1 MPSPRP
7 PRQAPVHLNAL
18 RAFEA
23 AARHLSFAAAAE
35 ELHVTPSAISQ
46 QVRTLEDYLG
56 LKLFA
61 RAASGISLTP
71 HALRAYPEVKQ
82 GLAHLAAGLGLMQEG
97 WRDDVVTM
105 TLPISFAAKWLMPRI
120 ERFGQANPGLELRL
134 DTSNRLS
141 DYVGEG
147 IDIGVRYGLGDYPG
161 LEAQR
166 LMEEDVFPVC
176 SPAWLPPGSAGL
188 DEARVATL
196 PLIHDTTIDFDPAF
210 PDWRAWLAA
219 HGMGHVDATR
229 GPRFNSTL
237 LALQAAIDGQ
247 GVALGRSVAVA
258 GDLAAGRLVRTPAG
272 SLATRCA
279 YYVITPP
286 GALEQPKVRAVHDWL
301 FAQAARDKQI

>member
-56 LKLFA
+56 LKLFHRTA
-61 RAASGISLTP
+61 TGLALTP
-71 HALRAYPEVKQ
+71 HATRAYPEVKQ
-82 GLAHLAAGLGLMQEG
+82 GLAHLAAGLGKMQAA
-97 WRDDVVTM
+97 WRDDLVTL
-105 TLPISFAAKWLMPRI
+105 TLPISFAAKWLLPRI
-120 ERFGQANPGLELRL
+120 EDFRRSHPGLELRL
-134 DTSNRLS
+134 DTSNHLS

-166 LMEEDVFPVC
+166 LLDEELFPVC
-176 SPAWLPPGSAGL
+176 SPTLLPPGAAGL
-188 DEARVATL
+188 DAATLAGL

-210 PDWRAWLAA
+210 PDWSAWLAA
-219 HGMGHVDATR
+219 HGMARVDGTR
-229 GPRFNSTL
+229 GPRFNSTV
-237 LALQAAIDGQ
+237 LALQAAVEGQ

-258 GDLAAGRLVRTPAG
+258 GDLAAGRLVRALPG
-272 SLATRCA
+272 SLGTRCA
-279 YYVITPP
+279 YWLVTPP
-286 GALEQPKVRAVHDWL
+286 GALEQPKVRAVHEWL
-301 FAQAARDKQI
+301 RAQAAADKQS